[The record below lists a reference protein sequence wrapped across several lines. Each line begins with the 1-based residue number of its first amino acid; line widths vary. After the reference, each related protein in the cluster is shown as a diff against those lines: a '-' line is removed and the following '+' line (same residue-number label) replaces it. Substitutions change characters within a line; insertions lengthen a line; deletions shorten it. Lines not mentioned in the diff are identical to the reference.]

1 MSTPRWERLRDSPTY
16 LSLFLTFAREKKNM
30 AITDDNVKKFSK
42 AIMNRFREVNAG
54 KGHVLP
60 QAWLTWHLPFY
71 QEQQVA
77 FEQAMQQLQAE
88 HFIEYEK
95 KGKNQHRIML
105 TQLGENYL
113 YPNFSKAD
121 TKQKI
126 QKNILA
132 KFKAN
137 QDKTIPL
144 RWLNSTCFGQFNPKE
159 QRLFNDVIESML
171 AEQLMITSFTKL
183 QFYLTEK
190 GEKLMGECLA

>member
-1 MSTPRWERLRDSPTY
+1 
-16 LSLFLTFAREKKNM
+16 
-30 AITDDNVKKFSK
+30 
-42 AIMNRFREVNAG
+42 
-54 KGHVLP
+54 
-60 QAWLTWHLPFY
+60 
-71 QEQQVA
+71 
-77 FEQAMQQLQAE
+77 
-88 HFIEYEK
+88 
-95 KGKNQHRIML
+95 ML

-126 QKNILA
+126 QNNILA

-159 QRLFNDVIESML
+159 QRIFNDVVESML